1 MSILLNV
8 CYLLVLTL
16 LSPAILWVSWRTG
29 KYREGF
35 REKFLGLLPVRDNDR
50 PCIWFHAVS
59 VGEVNLL
66 ATTLKRIEA
75 DAPDV
80 DCLITTTT
88 KTGYQLA
95 LKKYANHQ
103 VAYCP
108 LDFSWAVRRA
118 MKRVQ
123 PNLLVLVELEIWP
136 NLINAASRSSVP
148 IALINGR
155 ISERSY
161 RGYQRIRFFIRR
173 LLKQFSCLGVQ
184 TEEYAERFAN
194 LGATPDQIL
203 VTGSVKFDG
212 AETDR
217 KNAQTEKLLELAG
230 LHEQNLVLLAGS
242 TMAGE
247 EQLAINAFRELA
259 DDFPELRLVIVPRH
273 PERFDDVARLLDQSA
288 LQWCRRTRLEAQSRP
303 DVQVILVDTI
313 GELGGW
319 WGVADLAFVGGS
331 ISPERGGQN
340 MIEPA
345 AYGAAVCFGPHTYNF
360 RDVVQRLLKEEAA
373 QVVNDEEEL
382 CSFLRRC
389 LDCRSDASEMGR
401 RAQDLVVANQ
411 GATVRTVKM
420 LLELLPPSFPS
431 AETDAVDDGDS
442 LESAVK
448 FFDPRLGYERRSA

>member
-1 MSILLNV
+1 MSILLDI
-8 CYLLVLTL
+8 CYLLLL
-16 LSPAILWVSWRTG
+16 IFLSPAILWVSWRTG

-35 REKFLGLLPVRDNDR
+35 REKFLGLLPVRDSDR

-66 ATTLKRIEA
+66 ATTLRRIET

-95 LKKYANHQ
+95 RKKYANHQ
-103 VAYCP
+103 VTYCP

-136 NLINAASRSSVP
+136 NLIRAASRRGVP

-161 RGYQRIRFFIRR
+161 RGYQRIRFLIRR
-173 LLKQFSCLGVQ
+173 VLNQFSCLGVQ

-194 LGATPDQIL
+194 LGATPEQLL

-217 KNAQTEKLLELAG
+217 KNAQTEKLRELAG
-230 LHEQNLVLLAGS
+230 LREQNRVFLAGS
-242 TMAGE
+242 TMASE
-247 EQLAINAFRELA
+247 EQLAIESFCELA
-259 DDFPELRLVIVPRH
+259 GDFPELRLVIVPRH
-273 PERFDDVARLLDQSA
+273 PERFDEVARLLDQSR
-288 LQWCRRTRLEAQSRP
+288 LHWCRRTHLEARSKP
-303 DVQVILVDTI
+303 DVPVILVDTI

-319 WGVADLAFVGGS
+319 WGLADLAFVGGS

-345 AYGAAVCFGPHTYNF
+345 AYGAAVCFGRHTANF
-360 RDVVQRLLKEEAA
+360 RDVVQRLLEHQAA
-373 QVVNDEEEL
+373 QVVNNGDDL
-382 CSFLRRC
+382 TSFLRHC
-389 LDCRSDASEMGR
+389 LACRSDAQQMGD
-401 RAQDLVVANQ
+401 RAQELVVASQ
-411 GATVRTVKM
+411 GATDRTVKM
-420 LLELLPPSFPS
+420 LLQLLPHSFPS
-431 AETDAVDDGDS
+431 TETVSVDSGISVDS
-442 LESAVK
+442 GTES
-448 FFDPRLGYERRSA
+448 FDPRLAHERRSA